1 MFVRRRQIEVND
13 LSGGQYSVN
22 KKIRFKTPTRR
33 SDLCHYSDVYSCK
46 GKINDVDTNDANE
59 QIKNLTS
66 KKNASL
72 RSWISKINSTFTD
85 NPEDLDIAI
94 SMLLFT

>member
-1 MFVRRRQIEVND
+1 MYVV
-13 LSGGQYSVN
+13 V
-22 KKIRFKTPTRR
+22 
-33 SDLCHYSDVYSCK
+33 K